1 MWTDNSSCSSPS
13 SSDTRTWGNSSV
25 LLGCVCLG
33 LCGHVWPECHTST
46 LSFGKPNLPQ
56 DYIFPIL
63 PECWNTKV
71 LQSLQQKYFTFFW
84 RCQLSLSSD
93 FHRNKRVNTFS
104 VKEPVSGAGTPAA
117 GEGCCRAQSGYSASW
132 EHRPTSCVL
141 HCGKQRWAR
150 GETQRYKRPI
160 SCQLGPLQKW
170 GYSAF
175 QFKTLVLLS
184 V

>member
-71 LQSLQQKYFTFFW
+71 LSHFSRSISHFSGVASFRYQVISTETNVW
-84 RCQLSLSSD
+84 TLSLSKSLWVVQVLLQQV
-93 FHRNKRVNTFS
+93 RAVVGLRLATLQAGNTGQPLAFCT
-104 VKEPVSGAGTPAA
+104 VGN
-117 GEGCCRAQSGYSASW
+117 
-132 EHRPTSCVL
+132 
-141 HCGKQRWAR
+141 R
-150 GETQRYKRPI
+150 GEQEERHKDTRG
-160 SCQLGPLQKW
+160 QLAASLDRFRNG
-170 GYSAF
+170 AI
-175 QFKTLVLLS
+175 LLS
-184 V
+184 SLRLWFY